1 MDAVIRQAVRDEH
14 RRQSQTES
22 DTGNQNVESTA
33 STSSNQRTERTE
45 RRLSG
50 LLDRI
55 RKQPKGKKRKIRDKE
70 SRIQMRWIHFNDRS
84 KVFVPVRQRNGG
96 GNRFI
101 SYNALEPP
109 TVDEIKQKARALFF
123 LMARVL
129 SLGQSM
135 ICFWMSAIQ
144 PRRSLWNSLVME
156 LSSHLKENGLYP
168 STTYLYLRSQHKDT
182 LFREDENETESPELK
197 NNKCY
202 CSLNFSLVY

>member
-1 MDAVIRQAVRDEH
+1 MIFIQFSCDFSQFSCDFSDSSVVIFYTVQLWFLVGGKRLGPTYGNVRVTRVAAVIRQAVRDEL

-70 SRIQMRWIHFNDRS
+70 NRIQMRWIHFNDRS

-123 LMARVL
+123 
-129 SLGQSM
+129 S
-135 ICFWMSAIQ
+135 
-144 PRRSLWNSLVME
+144 
-156 LSSHLKENGLYP
+156 
-168 STTYLYLRSQHKDT
+168 
-182 LFREDENETESPELK
+182 
-197 NNKCY
+197 
-202 CSLNFSLVY
+202 

>member
-1 MDAVIRQAVRDEH
+1 MIFAQFSCGFWLVERDWDLHTGMFVSLVLLCLVFNMDAVIRQAVRDEL

-70 SRIQMRWIHFNDRS
+70 NRIQMRWIHFNDRS

-96 GNRFI
+96 GNRFN
-101 SYNALEPP
+101 SYNAFEPP

-123 LMARVL
+123 PDGKSAFAGPVDDMLLDVCPRLWKPGFL
-129 SLGQSM
+129 S
-135 ICFWMSAIQ
+135 
-144 PRRSLWNSLVME
+144 
-156 LSSHLKENGLYP
+156 
-168 STTYLYLRSQHKDT
+168 
-182 LFREDENETESPELK
+182 
-197 NNKCY
+197 
-202 CSLNFSLVY
+202 

>member
-1 MDAVIRQAVRDEH
+1 MDAVIRQAVRDEL

-70 SRIQMRWIHFNDRS
+70 NRIQMRWIHFNDRS

-123 LMARVL
+123 PDGKSAFAGPVDDMLLDVCPRLWKPGFL
-129 SLGQSM
+129 S
-135 ICFWMSAIQ
+135 
-144 PRRSLWNSLVME
+144 
-156 LSSHLKENGLYP
+156 
-168 STTYLYLRSQHKDT
+168 
-182 LFREDENETESPELK
+182 
-197 NNKCY
+197 
-202 CSLNFSLVY
+202 